1 MLVWAH
7 FSRWF
12 LNVALWSIPSVWVGG
27 LRVFDGGGTQA
38 QLLLLLATVVCTPLL
53 VLCVQFL
60 RTTPFW
66 CDFFLE
72 FLSLARLSLAP
83 SWPTCGRERRG
94 LLVDLL
100 ALPKSPAQEIL
111 VVLVLTF
118 GMSVVVW
125 WFSLCWFGFVL
136 MPCGGAA
143 QA

>member
-1 MLVWAH
+1 MWA
-7 FSRWF
+7 
-12 LNVALWSIPSVWVGG
+12 VALWSEPLLILVIPSVWVGG

-38 QLLLLLATVVCTPLL
+38 QLLLLLATVVCTSLL

-66 CDFFLE
+66 CDF

-100 ALPKSPAQEIL
+100 ALPKSLAQEIL

-118 GMSVVVW
+118 GMSVAVW
-125 WFSLCWFGFVL
+125 
-136 MPCGGAA
+136 
-143 QA
+143 

>member
-38 QLLLLLATVVCTPLL
+38 QLLLLLATVVCTSLL

-66 CDFFLE
+66 CDFFL
-72 FLSLARLSLAP
+72 SLARLSLAT

-94 LLVDLL
+94 LFVGLL

-118 GMSVVVW
+118 GMSVAVW
-125 WFSLCWFGFVL
+125 
-136 MPCGGAA
+136 
-143 QA
+143 

>member
-1 MLVWAH
+1 
-7 FSRWF
+7 
-12 LNVALWSIPSVWVGG
+12 VALWSEPLLILVIPSVWVGG

-38 QLLLLLATVVCTPLL
+38 QLLLLLATVVCTSLL

-100 ALPKSPAQEIL
+100 RSPQIFGTGDPRGPRLDIWYERCCL
-111 VVLVLTF
+111 VIFSVLV
-118 GMSVVVW
+118 
-125 WFSLCWFGFVL
+125 WFRAHAMW
-136 MPCGGAA
+136 
-143 QA
+143 